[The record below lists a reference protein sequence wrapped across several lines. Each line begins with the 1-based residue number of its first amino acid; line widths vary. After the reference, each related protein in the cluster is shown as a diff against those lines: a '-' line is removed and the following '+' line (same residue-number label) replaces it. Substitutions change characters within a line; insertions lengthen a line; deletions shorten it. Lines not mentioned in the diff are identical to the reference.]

1 MCDVCLCVCACKHAV
16 FLLVCMREKEGERK
30 RERECVCVC
39 VCVCVLDGEG
49 NMVVASRIVV
59 VLLMA
64 VHPTSYTDCLTSLS
78 CEPLSPLYRCHT
90 SLKNVKRDH

>member
-1 MCDVCLCVCACKHAV
+1 MCACVCTCKHAV
-16 FLLVCMREKEGERK
+16 FILVCMREKEGDKK
-30 RERECVCVC
+30 RES

-49 NMVVASRIVV
+49 NMVFASQIVV
-59 VLLMA
+59 LLLMA

-78 CEPLSPLYRCHT
+78 CEPLLPLYRCHT